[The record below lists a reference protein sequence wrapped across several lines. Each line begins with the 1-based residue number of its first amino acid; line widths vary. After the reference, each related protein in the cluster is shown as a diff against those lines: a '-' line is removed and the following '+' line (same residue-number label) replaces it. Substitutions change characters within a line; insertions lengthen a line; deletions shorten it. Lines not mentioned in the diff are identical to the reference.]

1 MLRLAIRMLVGDT
14 TKWLGVVLGVLFCA
28 FLITHM
34 LSMFAGM
41 MARTFALVS
50 DIPFADVW
58 VMDPAVEYT
67 DEPAGMPPTALRRVQ
82 SAPGVEWAVPLYTG
96 TLRARLP
103 NGRFRGVLVI
113 GVDDASLI
121 GAPEELTKGR
131 IDDLRG
137 ADAAIVDEEG
147 ARTLL
152 RMPVSPQMHQPG
164 WNRPDLTGQTRPLG
178 MGDELLLNDH
188 RLKIVGMTE
197 LGPRLIS
204 KPVVYTTYSRA
215 LGIAPPE
222 RNLLSFVL
230 VKVKPGED
238 HQAAARRI
246 ESATGLKAR
255 TAREFKEDTFWYF
268 VETTGV
274 VGRILFMVVLAAV
287 VGSAVSALLL
297 YVFTNDNLKYYGVL
311 KALGAANRT
320 VAMMVVAQAAVCG
333 LLGFGLGVGLSVL
346 LSHVVSRKA
355 MPYLLMWPTMGATLL
370 TVMVVCMLSA
380 LLSARKVAKLEPGI
394 VFRV

>member
-41 MARTFALVS
+41 MSRTFALVS
-50 DIPFADVW
+50 DIPIADIW

-67 DEPAGMPPTALRRVQ
+67 DEPAGMSPTALRRVQ

-113 GVDDASLI
+113 GVDDASLV
-121 GAPEELTKGR
+121 GAPIELVSGHVES
-131 IDDLRG
+131 LRS
-137 ADAAIVDEEG
+137 ADAAIADVEG

-152 RMPVSPQMHQPG
+152 RMPMSPTAHEPG
-164 WNRPDLTGQTRPLG
+164 WQRPDLTGQTRPLG

-188 RLKIVGMTE
+188 RLKIVGMAE
-197 LGPRLIS
+197 LGPRLIA

-215 LGIAPPE
+215 LEIAPPE

-238 HQAAARRI
+238 HQATARRI
-246 ESATGLKAR
+246 EAATGLKAR
-255 TAREFKEDTFWYF
+255 TALEFKEDTFWYF

-311 KALGAANRT
+311 KAMGAADRT
-320 VAMMVVAQAAVCG
+320 VAMMVVVQAATCG

-346 LSHVVSRKA
+346 LSHLVSRKA
-355 MPYLLMWPTMGATLL
+355 MPYLLMWSTMGSTLV
-370 TVMVVCMLSA
+370 TVMLVCTLAA
-380 LLSARKVAKLEPGI
+380 LLSARRVAKLEPGI